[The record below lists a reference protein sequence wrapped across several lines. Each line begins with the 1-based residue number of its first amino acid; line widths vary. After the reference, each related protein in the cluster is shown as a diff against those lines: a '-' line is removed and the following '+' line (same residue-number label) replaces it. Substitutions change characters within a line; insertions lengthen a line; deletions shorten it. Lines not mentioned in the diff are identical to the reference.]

1 MPAKGAVMVNVWL
14 SASSRSMGRKN
25 GDGPPNIS
33 QMMSTMSAV
42 VAVNAVNAVNT
53 VNKVRRQ

>member
-1 MPAKGAVMVNVWL
+1 MPAKGAVMVKAWL
-14 SASSRSMGRKN
+14 PASSRSMGRKN

-42 VAVNAVNAVNT
+42 VAVNAVNR

>member
-1 MPAKGAVMVNVWL
+1 MPAKGAVMVKAWL
-14 SASSRSMGRKN
+14 PAPSRSMGRKN

-33 QMMSTMSAV
+33 QMTSATS
-42 VAVNAVNAVNT
+42 AVNAVSR

>member
-25 GDGPPNIS
+25 GDGPPNSS
-33 QMMSTMSAV
+33 QMTSTMSAV
-42 VAVNAVNAVNT
+42 RDVNAVNH

>member
-14 SASSRSMGRKN
+14 SASSRSMNRKN

-33 QMMSTMSAV
+33 QMASAMST
-42 VAVNAVNAVNT
+42 VNAVDT

>member
-42 VAVNAVNAVNT
+42 NDVNHVNDVNNVLT
-53 VNKVRRQ
+53 P

>member
-14 SASSRSMGRKN
+14 SASSRSMNRKN
-25 GDGPPNIS
+25 EEGPPNIS

-42 VAVNAVNAVNT
+42 VAVVAVNAVNRVT
-53 VNKVRRQ
+53 TVRRQ